1 MFYSD
6 LLQAIV
12 KNTTP
17 DASQSVFEVA
27 FDTALSAEAKAI
39 LSFHNLLN
47 CKQERNGF
55 ILFPADII
63 LEKKTGYCSDTAFIP
78 FAAVK
83 NKSTCL
89 AIRCDGTS
97 EFVVLNRKGRV
108 LDDKGFDFKS
118 FLELIKKLQPAKPDI
133 HLFRIVRS
141 SDGNISVYLSNTRM
155 PNKNDIPIDD
165 TLTDLAT
172 VLMGKQNNSS
182 APDAQTQPEQDISS
196 ASDMDNQSE
205 QGTFPASDASIQAGQ
220 GTSPAPDASA
230 QPEPDNPPVPEH
242 NKLYSEGAPYS
253 IIQEPPFDLE
263 GAIDI
268 SMEASSQPEN
278 STAYKPFCF
287 SEFVKR
293 EKEEA
298 RLVAQS
304 CSNAE
309 ENAVQPCGDE
319 NKHDGDKVR
328 LDLVEPSLIDAVGRI
343 RTFGIKKYP
352 DEQSWRKVSK
362 QRYVAATM
370 RHFEAYR
377 SGELLDPE
385 SGLPHLW
392 HVACNIMFL
401 IELEKK

>member
-12 KNTTP
+12 ENTTL
-17 DASQSVFEVA
+17 DDSQSVFEVA
-27 FDTALSAEAKAI
+27 FDTVLSPEAKAI

-55 ILFPADII
+55 VMFPADII
-63 LEKKTGYCSDTAFIP
+63 LDKNTGYCFNSDFIP

-89 AIRCDGTS
+89 AIRSDGTS

-108 LDDKGFDFKS
+108 LDNKGFDFKS
-118 FLELIKKLQPAKPDI
+118 FLEIIKRLQPAEPDN
-133 HLFRIVRS
+133 HEYRIVCS
-141 SDGNISVYLSNTRM
+141 SDDKISVYLSKTRM
-155 PNKNDIPIDD
+155 ANKNDASID
-165 TLTDLAT
+165 TKLNHLAD
-172 VLMGKQNNSS
+172 VLMGEQANS
-182 APDAQTQPEQDISS
+182 
-196 ASDMDNQSE
+196 
-205 QGTFPASDASIQAGQ
+205 PASVQVEQ
-220 GTSPAPDASA
+220 PAPDDMTVKAS
-230 QPEPDNPPVPEH
+230 DLPPVILDTLGH
-242 NKLYSEGAPYS
+242 SKKLSMGTVYSD
-253 IIQEPPFDLE
+253 IQEPPFDLE
-263 GAIDI
+263 GAIDVPV
-268 SMEASSQPEN
+268 EPPVDVHTEN

-287 SEFVKR
+287 SEYAKQESKKFSSVSQMTEIEPDLSNPI
-293 EKEEA
+293 EKEMGT
-298 RLVAQS
+298 
-304 CSNAE
+304 
-309 ENAVQPCGDE
+309 AVQPCGDE

-328 LDLVEPSLIDAVGRI
+328 LDLVEPSLINAVGRV
-343 RTFGIKKYP
+343 RTFGVKKYP

-362 QRYVAATM
+362 QRYIAATM

-377 SGELLDPE
+377 SGEFLDPE

>member
-1 MFYSD
+1 
-6 LLQAIV
+6 
-12 KNTTP
+12 
-17 DASQSVFEVA
+17 
-27 FDTALSAEAKAI
+27 
-39 LSFHNLLN
+39 
-47 CKQERNGF
+47 
-55 ILFPADII
+55 
-63 LEKKTGYCSDTAFIP
+63 
-78 FAAVK
+78 
-83 NKSTCL
+83 
-89 AIRCDGTS
+89 
-97 EFVVLNRKGRV
+97 
-108 LDDKGFDFKS
+108 
-118 FLELIKKLQPAKPDI
+118 
-133 HLFRIVRS
+133 
-141 SDGNISVYLSNTRM
+141 M

-182 APDAQTQPEQDISS
+182 ASDTQTQPEQDISS
-196 ASDMDNQSE
+196 ASDVQMPPEPDNSSASDMDNQNNSPAPDTQI
-205 QGTFPASDASIQAGQ
+205 QGEQ

-230 QPEPDNPPVPEH
+230 QAESDNPPAPEH

-268 SMEASSQPEN
+268 SMEAPSQPEN

-304 CSNAE
+304 CSDAE